1 MELHLFNFCSMA
13 KLENRYLGY
22 MLRVKV
28 PIRILAEDKASG
40 DELARQLQA
49 HPISISL
56 NFKSQAKLEFN
67 SGSPDEASIQ
77 TEVSMMDIQQTIAQK
92 YRHLS
97 ELILYF
103 SENET
108 KTFTMSTSPC
118 STDTEWAEVDFLLT
132 LRFTK
137 VLPGPLKSQINEAV
151 VKEIMR
157 KRRDIFQKV
166 YERMVRESSKRLDE
180 PTSFKGLRRTVPGT
194 SVNADKLSN
203 VESRLYI
210 METISTVKAHRFNV
224 SQLYPP
230 LKAALPG
237 LVEVRGD
244 DLVFLVLKQKPDG
257 NGINMVYLF
266 RNGFLEN
273 ICAYYSDEGLS
284 ERQESNFREKLTGI
298 LESTVLKGF
307 EVLLQAIWSLNPY

>member
-1 MELHLFNFCSMA
+1 MELHLFNFCSVA

-22 MLRVKV
+22 LLRVKV
-28 PIRILAEDKASG
+28 PIRILAEDQASG

-67 SGSPDEASIQ
+67 AGSTDEATIQ
-77 TEVSMMDIQQTIAQK
+77 TEVSMIDIQQKIAQK

-103 SENET
+103 SETES
-108 KTFTMSTSPC
+108 KAFTMSTIPDPV
-118 STDTEWAEVDFLLT
+118 DTEWAEVDFLLT
-132 LRFTK
+132 LRFTR
-137 VLPGPLKSQINEAV
+137 VLPGPLKPQINDAV
-151 VKEIMR
+151 VKEIMN

-203 VESRLYI
+203 IESKIYI
-210 METISTVKAHRFNV
+210 METIGTLKAHRFNV
-224 SQLYPP
+224 TQLYPS

-244 DLVFLVLKQKPDG
+244 DLVFLVLKQKQDG
-257 NGINMVYLF
+257 NGINLVYLF

-284 ERQESNFREKLTGI
+284 ERQESSFRDKLTGI
-298 LESTVLKGF
+298 LESTVMKGF